1 LRIGV
6 LGGTFDPIHYGH
18 LMLAEEA
25 RVRLQLA
32 RVLFIPAKDPP
43 HKLGQPYS
51 PVAGRLRMVQLAIA
65 SNPAFAISEVELTRP
80 GPSYTVD
87 TLAHLQQAL
96 GPEAE
101 LFFLMGLDSL
111 ASILTWRDPA
121 GILARAQLAV
131 AARPGFCADLQALE
145 AALPGLS
152 ARTHVLDMPEV
163 GISSHDLRR
172 RVCAGLPIRYQVP
185 DSVEAYVREQ
195 GLYRP
200 VAAAGAGA
208 Q

>member
-1 LRIGV
+1 MRIGV

-80 GPSYTVD
+80 GPSSSRTSPANTIVTVPG
-87 TLAHLQQAL
+87 AV
-96 GPEAE
+96 
-101 LFFLMGLDSL
+101 
-111 ASILTWRDPA
+111 PA
-121 GILARAQLAV
+121 RAPDANARAQT
-131 AARPGFCADLQALE
+131 AASR
-145 AALPGLS
+145 S
-152 ARTHVLDMPEV
+152 A
-163 GISSHDLRR
+163 
-172 RVCAGLPIRYQVP
+172 
-185 DSVEAYVREQ
+185 
-195 GLYRP
+195 
-200 VAAAGAGA
+200 
-208 Q
+208 